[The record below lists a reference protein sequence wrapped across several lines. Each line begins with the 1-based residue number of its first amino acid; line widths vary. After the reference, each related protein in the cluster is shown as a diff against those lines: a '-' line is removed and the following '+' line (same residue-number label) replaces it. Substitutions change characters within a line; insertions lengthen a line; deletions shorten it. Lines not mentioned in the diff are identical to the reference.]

1 MTPHESSR
9 TAASEDKQAGDLDPG
24 QATNDDMLKRRE
36 WRADVVDCVGECKW
50 RKGVDGADKV
60 EGRAAG
66 RRSRS

>member
-9 TAASEDKQAGDLDPG
+9 KAGVRGQTGGDLDPG

-36 WRADVVDCVGECKW
+36 WRADVVDCVGECQW